1 MNGNGG
7 NGSNGGSL
15 GSGGNGSTAGTGGDG
30 AGGTAG
36 GSVGGAAAE
45 GAPLYTVKW
54 PKAAAHATKS
64 VSGVLVE
71 SNVRGQLAL
80 HFYNEVRELEPQV
93 EYMED
98 GARAGRPRS
107 VAYVREITD
116 SILLSGAT
124 ARQLRDVLGEFLSV
138 SPRERPSDS

>member
-7 NGSNGGSL
+7 NGSNGGS
-15 GSGGNGSTAGTGGDG
+15 GGNGSTAGTGGG
-30 AGGTAG
+30 AGGGA
-36 GSVGGAAAE
+36 GGAAAE

-54 PKAAAHATKS
+54 PKAAAHTTKS

-80 HFYNEVRELEPQV
+80 HFYNEVRELEPRI

-107 VAYVREITD
+107 VTYVREITD

>member
-15 GSGGNGSTAGTGGDG
+15 GNGGNGSTAGTGGVG
-30 AGGTAG
+30 A
-36 GSVGGAAAE
+36 GGAAAE

-116 SILLSGAT
+116 SILLSGTT
-124 ARQLRDVLGEFLSV
+124 ARQLRDVLGEFLPV

>member
-15 GSGGNGSTAGTGGDG
+15 GNGGNGSTAGTGGVG
-30 AGGTAG
+30 A
-36 GSVGGAAAE
+36 GGAAAE

-54 PKAAAHATKS
+54 PKAAAHTTKS

-98 GARAGRPRS
+98 GARAGRPRT
-107 VAYVREITD
+107 VTYVREITD

-124 ARQLRDVLGEFLSV
+124 ARQLRDVLVEFLSV

>member
-1 MNGNGG
+1 MSGNGG
-7 NGSNGGSL
+7 NGSSGG
-15 GSGGNGSTAGTGGDG
+15 GRGGNGGNGRTAGTGGG
-30 AGGTAG
+30 AGGAAG
-36 GSVGGAAAE
+36 GRAE

-54 PKAAAHATKS
+54 PKAAAHTTKS

-71 SNVRGQLAL
+71 GNVRGQLAL

-98 GARAGRPRS
+98 GARARSARS
-107 VAYVREITD
+107 VTYVREITD
-116 SILLSGAT
+116 SILLAGST

-138 SPRERPSDS
+138 SPRERPSDP

>member
-7 NGSNGGSL
+7 NGSNGGSV
-15 GSGGNGSTAGTGGDG
+15 GNGGNCSTAGPGGVG
-30 AGGTAG
+30 A
-36 GSVGGAAAE
+36 GGAAAE

-54 PKAAAHATKS
+54 PKAAAHTTKS

-124 ARQLRDVLGEFLSV
+124 ARQLRDVLVEFLSV

>member
-7 NGSNGGSL
+7 NGSNGGSV
-15 GSGGNGSTAGTGGDG
+15 GNGGNGSTAGTGGVG
-30 AGGTAG
+30 AGGAT
-36 GSVGGAAAE
+36 AE

-54 PKAAAHATKS
+54 PKAAAHTTKS

-80 HFYNEVRELEPQV
+80 HFYNEVRELEPRI

-138 SPRERPSDS
+138 SQDNR